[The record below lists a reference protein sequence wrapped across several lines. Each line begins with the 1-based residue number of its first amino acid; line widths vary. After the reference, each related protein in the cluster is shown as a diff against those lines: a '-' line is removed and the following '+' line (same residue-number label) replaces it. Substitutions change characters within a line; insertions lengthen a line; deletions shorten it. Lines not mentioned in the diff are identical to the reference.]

1 MLSTVEPDPARLVR
15 VYNRRD
21 RHRLVGASFTDI
33 PEVLVGQARLSVDL
47 PNSPLTRAIVR
58 ETTHLRDLLV
68 VLPQSLY
75 SRRESTPP
83 LATSVWVLD
92 AMFTDL
98 LPVTHLRLIS
108 LELDARLKFGPSG
121 LWCAARGDQY
131 VGIGETL

>member
-1 MLSTVEPDPARLVR
+1 MLSTVEPDPNRLVR

-21 RHRLVGASFTDI
+21 RHRLVGASFADI

-68 VLPQSLY
+68 VLPQSQY

-83 LATSVWVLD
+83 LETSVWVLD

-98 LPVTHLRLIS
+98 MPVTHLRLVS
-108 LELDARLKFGPSG
+108 LELDARLAFGPADR
-121 LWCAARGDQY
+121 WCEARGDQY